1 MTCLRVSVAL
11 LFAAVAV
18 AQGSAPFPLWTPE
31 QPVPA
36 AEALPQVQ
44 DARFSVIQPHAPGTD
59 GYPWLHGVALAW
71 HKGRL
76 YASFGRNQGAENT
89 AGEIAQ
95 GRVSCDGGKT
105 WGPLFTIDT
114 GEEPELAVSH
124 GVFLVHGSV
133 LWAFHGAFY
142 GKMGHVHTRAYQ
154 YDEAIGAWRKH
165 GVVVEDGFWPMQE
178 PRLMADG
185 NYIMAGVRVGNGYG
199 GADDPAAVAIS
210 VGNDLTQWERVEI
223 PKPAELE
230 MWGESSVLL
239 DGARILN
246 IARWREPVAL
256 AAVSEDYGRT
266 WTTMRR
272 TNLPMAASKP
282 YTGTLST
289 GRRYLVCTTTAD
301 SGNRR
306 APLTIALSGGNE
318 PVFSRIWRI
327 RGAVH
332 DGPGES
338 GEHCA
343 FSYPYALEHDGR
355 LYVGYSND
363 GGRGRNLNSAELAVI
378 PVAALT
384 GG

>member
-1 MTCLRVSVAL
+1 MAHMFLCSL
-11 LFAAVAV
+11 LAGAAVA
-18 AQGSAPFPLWTPE
+18 AQAGDPFPLWTPDR
-31 QPVPA
+31 PVPA
-36 AEALPQVQ
+36 AEAAPQVQ
-44 DARFSVIQPHAPGTD
+44 GAWFSVIQPHAPDTD

-76 YASFGRNQGAENT
+76 YASFGRNKGAENT

-114 GEEPELAVSH
+114 GEEPDLAVSH
-124 GVFLVHGSV
+124 GVFLSQGGA

-142 GKMGHVHTRAYQ
+142 GKMRDVHTRAYQ
-154 YDEAIGAWRKH
+154 YDAATGAWRKH
-165 GVVVEDGFWPMQE
+165 GVVVEGGFWPMQE
-178 PRLMADG
+178 PRCMADG

-210 VGNDLTQWERVEI
+210 VGDDLTQWELVEI
-223 PKPAELE
+223 PKPAEME

-246 IARWREPVAL
+246 IARWREPMAL

-282 YTGTLST
+282 YAGTLST
-289 GRRYLVCTTTAD
+289 GWRYLVCTTTAD

-306 APLTIALSGGNE
+306 APLTIAVSSGNE
-318 PVFSRIWRI
+318 PIFSRIWRI

-338 GEHCA
+338 RDNGA
-343 FSYPYALEHDGR
+343 LSYPYAVEHDGL

-363 GGRGRNLNSAELAVI
+363 GGRGHNHNSAELAVI
-378 PVAALT
+378 PVAALA
-384 GG
+384 GN